1 MIRFTDAETGKSKE
15 GVKKAGDKEA
25 KPAAVPQPAA
35 IDEAPRAAPKA
46 GTAKRKKNFG
56 G

>member
-1 MIRFTDAETGKSKE
+1 MIRFTEAEAAKSKE

-25 KPAAVPQPAA
+25 KPALAPQPAE

-46 GTAKRKKNFG
+46 GAAKRKKNFG

>member
-1 MIRFTDAETGKSKE
+1 MIRFTDAEAAKPKE
-15 GVKKAGDKEA
+15 GAKKAGEKDT
-25 KPAAVPQPAA
+25 KPAGAPEPAA

-46 GTAKRKKNFG
+46 GAAKRKKNFG

>member
-1 MIRFTDAETGKSKE
+1 MIRFTDAEAAKPKE

-25 KPAAVPQPAA
+25 KLATPHPVE
-35 IDEAPRAAPKA
+35 IDEAPRTAPKA
-46 GTAKRKKNFG
+46 GAAKRKKNFG